1 MSELAGRDFKI
12 TIKYLKTLQ
21 ETVNKIDEETENFRR
36 SREFVEKH
44 QMEIL
49 ELKNMIFE
57 NL

>member
-36 SREFVEKH
+36 SREFVEKY

>member
-21 ETVNKIDEETENFRR
+21 EMVNKIDEETENFRR